1 MIFQKLFGEWDI
13 EKIHL
18 KMSKWYKKALL
29 GNDLIFVISTWLRNA
44 KNHPEIASAND
55 DVSLQMGGADHQ
67 ENLLAAIETA
77 SNIVSREQGGNLT
90 PSQQELIQTLNN
102 RTQDFSQVQD
112 PFQMP
117 PIDQGLDTQPI
128 QDISQNQNGW

>member
-13 EKIHL
+13 EKINL

-67 ENLLAAIETA
+67 ENLLAAVEAA
-77 SNIVSREQGGNLT
+77 SNIVSRE
-90 PSQQELIQTLNN
+90 QTLNN

-112 PFQMP
+112 PVQMP
-117 PIDQGLDTQPI
+117 PVDQGLEPQM
-128 QDISQNQNGW
+128 SQEPAQNNNGW